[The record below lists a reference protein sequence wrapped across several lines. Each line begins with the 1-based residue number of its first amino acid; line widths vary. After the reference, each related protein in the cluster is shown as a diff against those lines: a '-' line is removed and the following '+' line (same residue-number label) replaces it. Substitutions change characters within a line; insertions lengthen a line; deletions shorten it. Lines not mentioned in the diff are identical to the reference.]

1 VIPAM
6 SFQRLYQDAMLV
18 RADHEVRTGTPPA
31 VLVKMPPNLDPLHR
45 CTALVAGRRGKGDE
59 ILSLHGVR
67 MSLARVVLDRI
78 CL

>member
-31 VLVKMPPNLDPLHR
+31 VLVKMPANLDPLYR
-45 CTALVAGRRGKGDE
+45 
-59 ILSLHGVR
+59 
-67 MSLARVVLDRI
+67 
-78 CL
+78 